1 MLKVIHGGI
10 QSVVEDWPGRLG
22 YLGKG
27 MAPSG
32 AMDNVALEFGNLLV
46 GNPLNEA
53 GIEIA
58 AGFFQAVFQEETVIA
73 VTGCNTKPLLNGAPL
88 PLWESV
94 QVSRG
99 DTLKFQAYDQV
110 GFRSYL
116 AVAGGIDVPVY
127 LGSKSTCLF
136 GNYGGFQGR
145 QLQPGDLLSFGSPS
159 RPLERLTG
167 RRVKADKIPTYKQEM
182 EIRAIVGMNACP
194 DFVTEAGMDYL
205 FSTPFKISESSNRS
219 AYRLDPL
226 PDYFFA
232 RDSGG
237 VGGSHPS
244 NIVDHAYNMRGAL
257 NITGNTPVILIADG
271 PTLGGYMCALNI
283 INADLWKV
291 GQGAPGRDRI
301 RFVPVTLEEAI
312 EARREQR
319 RLLTEDSL
327 TTAEGGVVS

>member
-1 MLKVIHGGI
+1 MLKVTHGGI

-46 GNPLNEA
+46 GNSLEEA

-58 AGFFQAVFQEETVIA
+58 AGFFQAVFEEDMVIA
-73 VTGCNTKPLLNGAPL
+73 VTGCDTRPQVNGQPI

-94 QVSRG
+94 LVNKG
-99 DTLKFQAYDQV
+99 DVIKFQAYDQV

-116 AVAGGIDVPVY
+116 AVAGGIDVPPY
-127 LGSKSTCLF
+127 LGSRSTCLF
-136 GNYGGFQGR
+136 GNYGGFEGR
-145 QLQPGDLLSFGSPS
+145 QLQPGDVLKIGQPTDKLSK
-159 RPLERLTG
+159 LTG
-167 RRVKADKIPTYKQEM
+167 RKIRQEKIPIYTREF
-182 EIRAIVGMNACP
+182 EIRTIVGMNAYP
-194 DFVTEAGMDYL
+194 DFVSEEGMDYL
-205 FSTPFKISESSNRS
+205 FNTLFKISENSNRS

-226 PDYFFA
+226 PDFFFA

-244 NIVDHAYNMRGAL
+244 NIVDQAYTMRGAL

-271 PTLGGYMCALNI
+271 PTLGGYMCTLNI

-291 GQGAPGRDRI
+291 GQGAPGRDFI
-301 RFVPVTLEEAI
+301 SFVSVNLEEAI
-312 EARREQR
+312 AARREQR
-319 RLLTEDSL
+319 SLLTEASFI
-327 TTAEGGVVS
+327 